1 MVMSR
6 WDPFSEALSL
16 RDAMNRLFENAV
28 LQPTGWDGGQRGSGS
43 QGFAPA
49 MDVCETADD
58 YVVEVNLP
66 GVKPEDVDVEL
77 HEGVLTVKG
86 EIKQES
92 HAGSHMGQ
100 QGTQQTGTH
109 NGQQTGQQTGE
120 HMGQQGE
127 HRGNYGI
134 RERRWGKFYR
144 SVTLPANVDASK
156 VQANFEHGVLTL
168 TIPKAEETK
177 PRKIQV
183 GTGSHSQQI
192 ESHSSSGQTN
202 GGSSMG
208 SQTNGGSSM
217 GSQGGQTAGTS
228 STGSTSQR

>member
-16 RDAMNRLFENAV
+16 RDAMNRLFESAV
-28 LQPTGWDGGQRGSGS
+28 LQPTGWDGGQRSSGS

-49 MDVCETADD
+49 MDVCETSDD

-66 GVKPEDVDVEL
+66 GVKPEDVDIEL

-92 HAGSHMGQ
+92 HSGSHTGQ

-109 NGQQTGQQTGE
+109 NGQQTGE
-120 HMGQQGE
+120 HTGQQGGE

-134 RERRWGKFYR
+134 RERRWGRFYR

-177 PRKIQV
+177 PRKIQI
-183 GTGSHSQQI
+183 GSGSRSQQI
-192 ESHSSSGQTN
+192 ASSGAGKTN
-202 GGSSMG
+202 GGS
-208 SQTNGGSSM
+208 
-217 GSQGGQTAGTS
+217 SQGGQTAGTS
-228 STGSTSQR
+228 SGGSTSQR